1 MRFLS
6 PSPCL
11 SLYKPSNEV
20 IHTLTT
26 PIHPQDS
33 SIIIG
38 IIVEA
43 AKIMF

>member
-1 MRFLS
+1 MWNISFLS
-6 PSPCL
+6 LPL
-11 SLYKPSNEV
+11 SNKPSNEV